1 MTHFQIH
8 LGTIGHSQQDSRYI
22 SQPLHHQLFHQLKQ
36 AIMTP
41 TVCFQ
46 SLPTELRLEI
56 YDFLFTDKDEQ
67 HYPHPLLE
75 VTTKVKNECVPLL
88 FPKLQMYIDGHEDK
102 NDAWWFITFR
112 AQGTEPP
119 RQWREDKSHRYT
131 WEAIRDDPEIATL
144 LPCLGSLYFGE
155 DTCWTAPDVSTAVHF
170 NRHKSSGP
178 PNEVS
183 CSSYCGN
190 KLTKDEKAHSTD
202 FRTLIDGSAFCN
214 INILGK
220 LMYYIRGETLEYG
233 HFRRSHKGTE
243 EEVEKQLWPD
253 GRVQVEL
260 TCRLANGEEVDL
272 IPPAKGENVVK
283 WLEPYPEW
291 LQKVQNEEL
300 GQALDSNR

>member
-8 LGTIGHSQQDSRYI
+8 LSTIGHSQQDSRY
-22 SQPLHHQLFHQLKQ
+22 SSRPVHHQLFHRLRETTT
-36 AIMTP
+36 TP

-119 RQWREDKSHRYT
+119 RQWREDKSHWYT
-131 WEAIRDDPEIATL
+131 WEDIRDDPEIATL
-144 LPCLGSLYFGE
+144 LPYLGSLYFGE
-155 DTCWTAPDVSTAVHF
+155 ETCWTAPDVSTTVRF
-170 NRHKSSGP
+170 NRHKSSSP
-178 PNEVS
+178 ANEVS

-190 KLTKDEKAHSTD
+190 KLTKDEKTHSTD

-214 INILGK
+214 IDILGK

-233 HFRRSHKGTE
+233 HFRRSHEGTE

-253 GRVQVEL
+253 GRVQIEL

-272 IPPAKGENVVK
+272 IPPAKGEDVVK

>member
-1 MTHFQIH
+1 
-8 LGTIGHSQQDSRYI
+8 
-22 SQPLHHQLFHQLKQ
+22 
-36 AIMTP
+36 MTP

-75 VTTKVKNECVPLL
+75 VTTQVKNECVSVL

-112 AQGTEPP
+112 AQRTEPP

-144 LPCLGSLYFGE
+144 LPRLGSLYFGE
-155 DTCWTAPDVSTAVHF
+155 DTCWTAPDVSTTVRF
-170 NRHKSSGP
+170 NRHIA
-178 PNEVS
+178 
-183 CSSYCGN
+183 
-190 KLTKDEKAHSTD
+190 LRMSTD

-233 HFRRSHKGTE
+233 HFRRSHEGTE